1 MLDHL
6 DEEDP
11 KCVDD
16 AEDDSI
22 DQEAADH
29 YEPGLGEKFV
39 PLIMIRDCA
48 YNTSIY
54 IGNFLERIPIKDT
67 PLARE
72 CHTGLFW

>member
-22 DQEAADH
+22 YQEAADH
-29 YEPGLGEKFV
+29 YEPGLGEKVV

-48 YNTSIY
+48 YITSFY
-54 IGNFLERIPIKDT
+54 IGTF
-67 PLARE
+67 
-72 CHTGLFW
+72 F